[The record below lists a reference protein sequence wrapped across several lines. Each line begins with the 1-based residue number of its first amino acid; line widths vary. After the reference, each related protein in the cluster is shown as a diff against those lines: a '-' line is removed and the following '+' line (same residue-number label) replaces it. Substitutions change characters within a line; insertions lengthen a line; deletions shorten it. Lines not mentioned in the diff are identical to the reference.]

1 MPSAPNPHP
10 SLHDYFLISRMDA
23 FLYLNSRRF
32 HSGLKDF
39 IPVIWSKVYM
49 GSRVVPGNETR
60 SSTARVRLRMK
71 LVFHTA
77 GVSFAP
83 SGKGSCLDPYFT
95 KVAPARGVRFSLKS
109 REGCHVFAGQKPTSR
124 LLENI
129 RRQVRG
135 HCKSS
140 CSSLVETS
148 LCASIKTASH
158 QKSQRSSPSKGG
170 DG

>member
-1 MPSAPNPHP
+1 
-10 SLHDYFLISRMDA
+10 
-23 FLYLNSRRF
+23 
-32 HSGLKDF
+32 
-39 IPVIWSKVYM
+39 
-49 GSRVVPGNETR
+49 
-60 SSTARVRLRMK
+60 MK

-129 RRQVRG
+129 RRQVLWPLQVVLQFIGRDFFVRID
-135 HCKSS
+135 KDSFSS
-140 CSSLVETS
+140 EVAE
-148 LCASIKTASH
+148 KF
-158 QKSQRSSPSKGG
+158 SQQGR
-170 DG
+170 